1 MNTRNLKIKAEKLVD
16 SSLASLLPEYYSL
29 PIVHKPASR
38 QFRHQISKA
47 VALEKCFTRS
57 ETCEADQNFI
67 ETKFLT
73 LRSALLSDAQFIYD
87 NDPAATSLD
96 EVMVTYPGFYAI
108 ACYRIAHTI
117 YLLGARNV
125 SRLITE
131 VAHSRTGIDI
141 HPGAEIGNEFFIDH
155 GTGIVVGETTVI
167 GDRVKLYQGVTLG
180 ALSVSKPMRGMKRH
194 PTVESDVVI
203 YAGSTILGG
212 ETRIG
217 HHSIIGGNVWLV
229 HSVPPNSLVY
239 HESKVSVR
247 EREQVD
253 FTDDQPGGKV

>member
-1 MNTRNLKIKAEKLVD
+1 MNARYLKKKADLLVD
-16 SSLASLLPEYYSL
+16 CSLASLLPEHYPQHAARKHAL
-29 PIVHKPASR
+29 RR
-38 QFRHQISKA
+38 QRVQISQA
-47 VALEKCFTRS
+47 VALEGCFPSSRA
-57 ETCEADQNFI
+57 CEADQNFI

-73 LRSALLSDAQFIYD
+73 LRTTLLADAQFIFE
-87 NDPAATSLD
+87 NDPAATSID
-96 EVMVTYPGFYAI
+96 EVIVAYPGFYAI
-108 ACYRIAHTI
+108 ACYRIAHSI

-131 VAHSRTGIDI
+131 IAHSRTGIDI

-155 GTGIVVGETTVI
+155 GTGIVIGETTVI
-167 GDRVKLYQGVTLG
+167 GDRVKLFQGVTLG

-217 HHSIIGGNVWLV
+217 HHSVIGGNVWLV

-239 HESKVSVR
+239 HESKVTVR
-247 EREQVD
+247 EREQLGFAD
-253 FTDDQPGGKV
+253 GYS